1 MSLIV
6 AEELTK
12 SVPKKFK
19 RRKVYARFKD
29 NICAANLAEM
39 ESLSEKNKNIK
50 CVIDLPNIRGS
61 KPEKDKKI
69 KTVLNAF
76 SEIVN
81 LPNCKLN
88 KLLIDQ

>member
-12 SVPKKFK
+12 SGPKKFK

-61 KPEKDKKI
+61 KLKKI
-69 KTVLNAF
+69 KKSKQFLMLSA
-76 SEIVN
+76 
-81 LPNCKLN
+81 K
-88 KLLIDQ
+88 

>member
-50 CVIDLPNIRGS
+50 CVIDIPNIRGS
-61 KPEKDKKI
+61 KLKKI
-69 KTVLNAF
+69 KKSKQFLMLSA
-76 SEIVN
+76 
-81 LPNCKLN
+81 K
-88 KLLIDQ
+88 